1 VSSTG
6 PSRPRAGLAAAL
18 VVAALVAVGCS
29 VDQGDD
35 AAAEQ
40 VTTPTPA
47 TTPAT
52 DEQGELIS
60 PSTLPDPGVLG
71 GTCGAVTY
79 TPPTAVEAFGAELCR
94 PPGAEARDV
103 GIVLVHGGGG
113 IGGDR
118 TGMTA
123 WAEAYVAAGYTTLS
137 IDYLLFDPGVES
149 PVFPRPEQ
157 NVKAAVQY
165 LRGIGPGLGLD
176 PDRILIHGQSA
187 GARLGAVAF
196 TTAGDDRF
204 EDGELWVGVDQ
215 RVNGLIG
222 FYSTYDG
229 TMQYDD
235 QYYGGSRDD
244 ADPEVRANWVAAD
257 SIVNA
262 GEDGAI
268 NGPAAFFTGELDWSE
283 LAVQQDE
290 LAERVRDAGY
300 IATSYV
306 HPFGE
311 HGYDAGTSGLT
322 EGGQAAAF
330 AITAWLDGQFPQS

>member
-1 VSSTG
+1 MVI
-6 PSRPRAGLAAAL
+6 ALAAI
-18 VVAALVAVGCS
+18 AALASACS
-29 VDQGDD
+29 VDRGDD

-40 VTTPTPA
+40 VTTLPPASTPV
-47 TTPAT
+47 T
-52 DEQGELIS
+52 DEEGEVIT

-71 GTCGAVTY
+71 GMCGAVTY
-79 TPPTAVEAFGAELCR
+79 TPPMAAEAFDAELCR

-137 IDYLLFDPGVES
+137 IDYLLFDPGYES

-204 EDGELWVGVDQ
+204 EDGELWVGIDQ
-215 RVNGLIG
+215 RVNGLVG

-229 TMQYDD
+229 TMQYDG
-235 QYYGGSRDD
+235 QYYGGARDD
-244 ADPEVRANWVAAD
+244 LDPDVRANWVAAD
-257 SIVNA
+257 AIVNA
-262 GEDGAI
+262 GRDGAVH
-268 NGPAAFFTGELDWSE
+268 GPAAFFTGELDWSE
-283 LAVQQDE
+283 LAVQQEE
-290 LAERVRDAGY
+290 LAERVRAAGY
-300 IATSYV
+300 VATSYV
-306 HPFGE
+306 HPGGE
-311 HGYDAGTSGLT
+311 HGYDSGPSGLT